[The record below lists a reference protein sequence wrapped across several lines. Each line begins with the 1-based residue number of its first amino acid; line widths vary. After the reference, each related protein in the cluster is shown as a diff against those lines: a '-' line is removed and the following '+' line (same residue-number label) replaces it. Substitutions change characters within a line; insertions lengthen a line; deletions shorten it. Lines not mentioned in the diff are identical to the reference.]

1 MTVRCGGGGGGDE
14 IDPQFMTRPSSRQ
27 KREHATRF
35 FFKEQRR
42 ARMETYAQIRYI
54 ALQLTLSGRS
64 SGAEYTC
71 YQSGHIPNH
80 STIADQLLPR
90 KVPRSTN
97 LSYSTLRLR
106 DLFSE
111 SPVSY
116 PGFSPRVVSLHP
128 FPPPCFHP
136 HPLPNRQST
145 CTAAFV
151 VDGAVF
157 TSA

>member
-1 MTVRCGGGGGGDE
+1 MEKTEEGGKE
-14 IDPQFMTRPSSRQ
+14 TDPQFLTSRPALHPS
-27 KREHATRF
+27 KKEHAMPF

-42 ARMETYAQIRYI
+42 ARTEAYAQIRYI

>member
-1 MTVRCGGGGGGDE
+1 MTVRYEKQNNKKKEEETNTPAVD
-14 IDPQFMTRPSSRQ
+14 DPPSGPPSVKKQSMPCR
-27 KREHATRF
+27 
-35 FFKEQRR
+35 RR
-42 ARMETYAQIRYI
+42 AEAYAQIRYI

-128 FPPPCFHP
+128 VPPPCFHP

-145 CTAAFV
+145 CTAAVV